1 MSVFASFF
9 SHAHEQQADF
19 RRRLIG
25 RRFEDE
31 TVTKDIKSWPFKVVD
46 QGGSPLVEVEYLGET
61 KQFSPQEISAMVLVK
76 VRSAHTFRM
85 AGQRL
90 TKSTDEGGR

>member
-1 MSVFASFF
+1 
-9 SHAHEQQADF
+9 
-19 RRRLIG
+19 
-25 RRFEDE
+25 
-31 TVTKDIKSWPFKVVD
+31 
-46 QGGSPLVEVEYLGET
+46 
-61 KQFSPQEISAMVLVK
+61 MVLVK